1 MIRLSKI
8 VREDVSFITYF
19 NVKNSDL
26 KSQKSYREGVRKVP
40 KKCDVFFERPLRAE
54 AGEKIQQH

>member
-40 KKCDVFFERPLRAE
+40 N
-54 AGEKIQQH
+54 